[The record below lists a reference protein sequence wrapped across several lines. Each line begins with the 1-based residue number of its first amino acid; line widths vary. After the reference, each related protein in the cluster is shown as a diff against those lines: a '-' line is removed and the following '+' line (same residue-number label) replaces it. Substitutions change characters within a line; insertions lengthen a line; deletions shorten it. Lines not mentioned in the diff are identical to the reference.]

1 MQRYFVSILL
11 TLVATMCLTGCGIK
25 GPLYLPS
32 EPIQVII
39 SNSEDPAERQGPKG
53 WKTLKK
59 TDNHRNYEP
68 CVVNY

>member
-11 TLVATMCLTGCGIK
+11 TLVATMCLTGCGTK

-39 SNSEDPAERQGPKG
+39 SNSEDPAEKARTKELEDTEKNG
-53 WKTLKK
+53 
-59 TDNHRNYEP
+59 N
-68 CVVNY
+68 

>member
-1 MQRYFVSILL
+1 MHRYFVSILL

-39 SNSEDPAERQGPKG
+39 SNSEDPAEKARTKG
-53 WKTLKK
+53 LEDTEK
-59 TDNHRNYEP
+59 NGN
-68 CVVNY
+68 

>member
-39 SNSEDPAERQGPKG
+39 SNSEDPAEKARTKG
-53 WKTLKK
+53 LGDTEK
-59 TDNHRNYEP
+59 NGN
-68 CVVNY
+68 

>member
-39 SNSEDPAERQGPKG
+39 SNSEDPAEKARTKG
-53 WKTLKK
+53 LEDTKK
-59 TDNHRNYEP
+59 NGN
-68 CVVNY
+68 

>member
-32 EPIQVII
+32 EPIQVLI
-39 SNSEDPAERQGPKG
+39 STSDDPAENARTNGFADTEK
-53 WKTLKK
+53 
-59 TDNHRNYEP
+59 NCN
-68 CVVNY
+68 